1 MNTEQI
7 TSLIRALLQ
16 SVGAVFVTKGIIDDS
31 TLIAIA
37 GGVAALVGVIWGQW
51 SGREKN
57 TLKQA
62 VEGTITMDSAAVTN
76 IVPLPAPTI
85 TTKSGDTAL
94 MQKPKQ

>member
-37 GGVAALVGVIWGQW
+37 GGVAALVGVLWGQW

-62 VEGTITMDSAAVTN
+62 VEGTITMDSKAVTD
-76 IVPLPAPTI
+76 IVAEPAPTV
-85 TTKSGDTAL
+85 TTKTGDTEL
-94 MQKPKQ
+94 MKRPHQ